1 MKYLS
6 HYHILICLIM
16 LFGLKRTYA
25 NQLNTSKATPIIR
38 HVQGMQCIGM
48 YLGGTAIGKEG
59 VLVGEYHFAPEW
71 KASIGVGGEVDRI
84 NNNRYHTVFLQPLL
98 GSTLYTDH
106 KRWSIRVLAGAKMHL
121 ESYQCQKEKRKKEKR
136 NYTGNIGL
144 VGGGEVELFLT
155 KYVSLQGSGGL
166 RIFFKKYDLEG
177 KADYFFNIGLK
188 ISL

>member
-1 MKYLS
+1 M
-6 HYHILICLIM
+6 IFICLIM

-25 NQLNTSKATPIIR
+25 DQLNTSKATPIIR

-59 VLVGEYHFAPEW
+59 ILVGEYHFSPEW

-121 ESYQCQKEKRKKEKR
+121 ESYQCQKEKRKKEKKKLYR
-136 NYTGNIGL
+136 QYRAGGWRRSRIVFNKICLIARIRRVKNI
-144 VGGGEVELFLT
+144 F
-155 KYVSLQGSGGL
+155 
-166 RIFFKKYDLEG
+166 
-177 KADYFFNIGLK
+177 
-188 ISL
+188 

>member
-1 MKYLS
+1 MKYIS

-59 VLVGEYHFAPEW
+59 VLVGEYHFSPEW

-106 KRWSIRVLAGAKMHL
+106 KRWSIRLLAGAKMHL
-121 ESYQCQKEKRKKEKR
+121 ESYQSQKEKRNKEKR

-144 VGGGEVELFLT
+144 VGGGEIAWFLT
-155 KYVSLQGSGGL
+155 KYIALQGSGGL
-166 RIFFKKYDLEG
+166 RIFLKGNDL
-177 KADYFFNIGLK
+177 KDRWDYFFNIGFRINL
-188 ISL
+188 